1 MSPPPI
7 GVLPPLP
14 QKQVPVPIKTGKNE
28 HIRKPSSADH
38 EATAQLV
45 QRAAAHQGR
54 WPAPLTPVP
63 EPLSPP
69 LLPPSTN
76 TKSGVKKSLFELD
89 DDEPLANG
97 LTSTQIK
104 APVSK
109 QSITLK
115 PIAQLNSSTVSA
127 VMSDSN
133 SANLSPPL
141 ARLKLAPP
149 PGSRPGSRVG
159 TQPEPEPVAP
169 LLDFGGNVNVSL
181 LGNQPSVP
189 VKTVQPNLGPVAGT
203 GLSKSGGLSAQD
215 LSFFEGL

>member
-1 MSPPPI
+1 MTAHLI
-7 GVLPPLP
+7 FGVLPPWP
-14 QKQVPVPIKTGKNE
+14 KKQVPMPIKTE
-28 HIRKPSSADH
+28 HIRKLSSADH

-45 QRAAAHQGR
+45 GRAAAHQGR

-104 APVSK
+104 APVPK

-127 VMSDSN
+127 VMSDSI
-133 SANLSPPL
+133 SANRSPPL

-149 PGSRPGSRVG
+149 PGSRPGSRIG
-159 TQPEPEPVAP
+159 TQPEPEPVAS
-169 LLDFGGNVNVSL
+169 LLDIGGNNASL